1 MNFIKVHLP
10 IIKNLMPTTI
20 NNNPNN
26 LETKFWPNAIPKLA
40 PKNDMIKIPIPIMDA
55 TLKSTSPFLKYL
67 KTAKKLTGSSIEARD
82 VPIDLLKGYF
92 KINPFK
98 NVYLVETSMDRNSS
112 GSLCINED
120 IASKPELVGTQYA
133 LLSAAWF
140 FSKNCLKKCVDAY
153 KKCPYC
159 NVGF

>member
-92 KINPFK
+92 KINPSNGTIK
-98 NVYLVETSMDRNSS
+98 IPPPIPNIPDDNPAIMPIKRPAN
-112 GSLCINED
+112 
-120 IASKPELVGTQYA
+120 IA
-133 LLSAAWF
+133 
-140 FSKNCLKKCVDAY
+140 
-153 KKCPYC
+153 
-159 NVGF
+159 